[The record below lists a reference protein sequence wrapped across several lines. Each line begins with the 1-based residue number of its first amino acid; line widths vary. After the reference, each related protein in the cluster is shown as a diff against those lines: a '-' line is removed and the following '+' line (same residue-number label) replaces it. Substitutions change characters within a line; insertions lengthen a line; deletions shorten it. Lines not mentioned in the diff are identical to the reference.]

1 MGYFK
6 MALAN
11 LIPLLFK
18 ASSEGQDSE
27 IALCRHAIWPRIVK
41 CTRSINPLN
50 RCKSNSE
57 AWPRYPWMYEPHS
70 CKSHVNH
77 AWWVQKHASANVP
90 QMLNWFALP
99 EHFSNTIH
107 TVYCKKYTK
116 AAYNQLLWFFNVYRS
131 VIELS
136 SGRQKTIAHYI
147 ASHLHV
153 SSIVRDKILTFC
165 YHVNEQFASDLL
177 TTSNFNNK

>member
-1 MGYFK
+1 MRVVDWRMALRRGGGGKNPRSEMGYFK

-27 IALCRHAIWPRIVK
+27 IALCHHAIWPRIVK

-70 CKSHVNH
+70 CKNHVNH
-77 AWWVQKHASANVP
+77 AWWVQKHASANMP
-90 QMLNWFALP
+90 QMLNWFILP
-99 EHFSNTIH
+99 AHFSNIVKSTQRLHIINCFDFS
-107 TVYCKKYTK
+107 TCTDP
-116 AAYNQLLWFFNVYRS
+116 
-131 VIELS
+131 S
-136 SGRQKTIAHYI
+136 SNYLRGDRRQ
-147 ASHLHV
+147 
-153 SSIVRDKILTFC
+153 
-165 YHVNEQFASDLL
+165 
-177 TTSNFNNK
+177 